1 MGNQRRTTSP
11 AGKIGVGVSAP
22 PWGNGYV
29 IRAEGHLCH
38 GQKIGQRIAPLADG
52 WKMQKHRSRQKGRQK
67 HGKDPEKPP
76 VFFRH
81 PQLIHRD
88 PVGGRGKGLRLYVDG
103 SFVPSCP
110 FAGWAVVAVRNGEK
124 LWTMSGR
131 TERPAESRNV
141 DGEVEAAT
149 RAIRWLRENPQ
160 RAEIVHD
167 YEGVARWALGEW
179 KAKSAVAR
187 RYAADAAP
195 LPEGLS
201 FRHVVAHAGEVWN
214 ETADSL
220 ARGALRP
227 GEGSGADEGRAS
239 SAGTK

>member
-1 MGNQRRTTSP
+1 MPSRKFYAVRAPLGP
-11 AGKIGVGVSAP
+11 AVFETWDECKAVVAGVSGARYKSFATRGEAEA
-22 PWGNGYV
+22 WAAE
-29 IRAEGHLCH
+29 RAAET
-38 GQKIGQRIAPLADG
+38 PDDG
-52 WKMQKHRSRQKGRQK
+52 
-67 HGKDPEKPP
+67 
-76 VFFRH
+76 V
-81 PQLIHRD
+81 
-88 PVGGRGKGLRLYVDG
+88 LRLYVDG

-227 GEGSGADEGRAS
+227 GEGSGAGEGRAS